1 MLFGSITVTL
11 LTALDISNDPVLPG
25 SDFCIYSSI
34 RHLISALLSTKADN
48 SNNSV
53 ATILDNYQGTT
64 PVSETRAFAIPLSTD
79 VNTENMVVKFYI
91 KQEN

>member
-34 RHLISALLSTKADN
+34 RHLISALLFTKADH

-53 ATILDNYQGTT
+53 ATILNNYQWTT
-64 PVSETRAFAIPLSTD
+64 TVSVTRALAILFSTD
-79 VNTENMVVKFYI
+79 VDTENKVVKFL
-91 KQEN
+91 QEN